1 MYNEERNREIAKR
14 LQEAKNRLD
23 APYVALVGTGMGNGD
38 MLTGEAKMA
47 IEYADVII
55 GSSRVIETFR
65 ESGKL
70 CYAEYRPDEIVKMI
84 KEHPEYKSWVVV
96 LSGDTGFYSG
106 AKKLFGLLREEG
118 IQAGCVP
125 GIASIVYLA
134 AKLGVSWEDAALRSI
149 HGRRQN
155 IVYAI
160 DHNEKTFVL
169 MDKKSAEGFCEA
181 MRTYAFDDVACYI
194 GSRLS
199 YGDERILVR
208 KGCEVTPEDIGELAT
223 VLVTNPHP
231 KRRASVHLRDEE
243 FIRDFGDVRVP
254 MTKEEVR
261 AVSMA
266 KLGLTTDSV
275 FYDIGAGSGSISVEA
290 ALHSENIRVYAIE
303 QRKEACELIGRNKRK
318 FRTDQVKVIYGKA
331 PEAMEGLE
339 MPTHAFIGGSSGNL
353 MEIICKLK
361 EKNPDVTLVI
371 NAISMETIGEVM
383 MAVKKGLLV
392 NPEMVQ
398 LNVSKARALG
408 DYHMMM
414 GQNPIYIITER
425 K

>member
-1 MYNEERNREIAKR
+1 MYNEEWNKEIAKR
-14 LQEAKNRLD
+14 LQETKSRSD
-23 APYVALVGTGMGNGD
+23 VPYVALVGTGMGSGE
-38 MLTGEAKMA
+38 MLTGHAKMT
-47 IEYADVII
+47 IEYADAII
-55 GSSRVIETFR
+55 GSSRVIDTFR
-65 ESGKL
+65 ESGKR
-70 CYAEYRPDEIVKMI
+70 CYAEYRPDRIVKMI
-84 KEHPEYKSWVVV
+84 KEHPDYKSWAVV

-106 AKKLFGLLREEG
+106 AKKLFELLREEG
-118 IQAGCVP
+118 IPAGCVP
-125 GIASIVYLA
+125 GIASVVYLA
-134 AKLGVSWEDAALRSI
+134 AKLGVPWEDAALRSI

-169 MDKKSAEGFCEA
+169 MDRKSAEDFCQA
-181 MRTYAFDDVACYI
+181 MRTYGFDDAACYI

-199 YGDERILVR
+199 YADERILVK
-208 KGCEVTPEDIGELAT
+208 KGCEVTPEDIGDLAT

-231 KRRASVHLRDEE
+231 KRQASVHIRDEE
-243 FIRDFGDVRVP
+243 FIRSAGQVKVP

-266 KLGLTTDSV
+266 KLGLATDSV
-275 FYDIGAGSGSISVEA
+275 IYDIGAGTGSISIEA

-303 QRKEACELIGRNKRK
+303 QKKEGCELIESNKRK
-318 FRTDQVKVIYGKA
+318 FRADQVTVIHGKA
-331 PEAMEGLE
+331 PEVLEGLE
-339 MPTHAFIGGSSGNL
+339 PPTHAFIGGSSGSL
-353 MEIICKLK
+353 LEIIRRLK
-361 EKNPDVTLVI
+361 EKNPEVTLVI

-383 MAVKKGLLV
+383 VAVKEGFLV
-392 NPEMVQ
+392 HPEMVQ